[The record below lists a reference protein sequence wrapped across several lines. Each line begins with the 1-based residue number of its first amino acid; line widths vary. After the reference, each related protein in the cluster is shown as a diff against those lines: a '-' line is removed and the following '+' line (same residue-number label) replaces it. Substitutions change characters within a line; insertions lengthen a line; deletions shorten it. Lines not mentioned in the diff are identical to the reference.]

1 MLSILVC
8 HSYFLRFDQKQ
19 QLRAKPYP
27 PLASLHVAAM
37 LRAAG
42 HEVSFFDAMLA
53 DDLNFYERRLS
64 VIKPQVVLFY
74 EDNFNFLSK
83 MCLGKMRDACFEMI
97 AAARAAGMRIIA
109 AGSDASDAPGDYLA
123 AGADIV
129 LHGEALGALS
139 ALVCRLNGA
148 PDLPNAELAAGL
160 PDVSHATPAGP
171 KRSVAAA
178 PLPEPSLAA
187 LPAWDL
193 IDIEKVPARL
203 AACARDISVST
214 WRHHAACPFR
224 CNWCAKPIWGNQYL
238 QRPAAAV
245 AAEMLHLKRHYR
257 PDHIWFADDIFG
269 FKADWVREFAAALAS
284 SGGGVPFTIQLR
296 ADLVSKRMAA
306 ALYDA
311 GCREVWIGAES
322 GSQKILDAMNKGTTV
337 SENIAARHILRDEG
351 IRVGFFLQL
360 GYLGENLDDIL
371 ATRRLVDEARPDDVG
386 VSVAYPLPGTKFYE
400 LVKEQMGDKRH
411 WQESSDLEMMFHGTY
426 TSDFYRAVRNL
437 LHDQVTH
444 PGTPGTHG
452 TLERSHRTRGRVPPR
467 PRATAIAPAADD
479 CAGFRLSRN
488 VRHPPHARLLPRR
501 GREGA
506 ADHEAVSAARPALS
520 LRVSQERR
528 ILGRGVRQHVRG
540 VRRAREAF
548 AATPAAWSA
557 STPTS

>member
-27 PLASLHVAAM
+27 PLASLQVAAM

-83 MCLGKMRDACFEMI
+83 MCLGKMRNACFEMI
-97 AAARAAGMRIIA
+97 GGARAAGMRILA
-109 AGSDASDAPGDYLA
+109 AGSDASDAPGDYLD
-123 AGADIV
+123 AGVDVV
-129 LHGEALGALS
+129 LHGEALGTLS

-193 IDIEKVPARL
+193 IDIEKYRRVWRRAHGIFSL
-203 AACARDISVST
+203 NMAASRG
-214 WRHHAACPFR
+214 CPFR

-269 FKADWVREFAAALAS
+269 FKADWVREFAATLAA

-306 ALYDA
+306 ALYEA

-360 GYLGENLDDIL
+360 GYLGENLEDIL

-444 PGTPGTHG
+444 PGTPALTARWNDLIEREEEFRHAHG
-452 TLERSHRTRGRVPPR
+452 RLPSSQPLT
-467 PRATAIAPAADD
+467 TA
-479 CAGFRLSRN
+479 L
-488 VRHPPHARLLPRR
+488 
-501 GREGA
+501 
-506 ADHEAVSAARPALS
+506 
-520 LRVSQERR
+520 
-528 ILGRGVRQHVRG
+528 
-540 VRRAREAF
+540 AF
-548 AATPAAWSA
+548 G
-557 STPTS
+557 